1 MIYRNTRNT
10 STFFNNIFCEFFV
23 SGTQLAYLFIDH
35 QFVSLD
41 HNKKENEE
49 KYFFT
54 NNLIVVFLLLSR
66 NKIEN
71 RDFIHPPLPNT
82 VQERLPRLK
91 VVALAAAAVVLD
103 IAVAP
108 SLLACL

>member
-1 MIYRNTRNT
+1 MTKRKI
-10 STFFNNIFCEFFV
+10 FF
-23 SGTQLAYLFIDH
+23 A
-35 QFVSLD
+35 
-41 HNKKENEE
+41 
-49 KYFFT
+49 
-54 NNLIVVFLLLSR
+54 NNLIVISIFKFH